1 MSAPDQPTATRL
13 DAGVFLAVAV
23 VLTAMNLRPAI
34 TSVGP
39 VLDQVQSALGTSE
52 SWAGLLTTI
61 PVLCFAFGGLLAP
74 ALARW
79 AGTRAVIWFGLGL
92 VAVGLVLRAL
102 GGPFVVLGATLLAA
116 AGISFIAV
124 LMPVVVKGAYPSRVG
139 TMTGVYTAALQ
150 FGAVLGFA
158 LTPPLA
164 GAFVSWRPALALWA
178 VLALVAL
185 AAWLPASRNALVL
198 HAQLARAASSA
209 SSAKRPGS
217 ATSTTAADSSASTSS
232 TPAATRTPSATAEAE
247 PQGTGDPSVSQPE
260 HPDSPEATTDPVAP
274 YAGPPTAKVASPT
287 VPALQPEQPAPTADS
302 PKPVPGQ
309 SNSGANSSAA
319 TASRTDS
326 LLRSPLAWTIT
337 VFFGLQAMVAFVI
350 IGWLPQV
357 LMDAGVSRG
366 GSGFLLALL
375 SILALPISLLIPP
388 MAARQGSQSGWII
401 ALGACGLAGLIGLIT
416 APGAA
421 PLLWSILLG
430 LGMSVFSLA
439 LVVIALRAGTSEE
452 TAKLSGMA
460 QGVGYLIA
468 ATGPL
473 LFGVLHESTEGWT
486 TPLTLLTAVLVIQII
501 TGALAGRPRTV

>member
-1 MSAPDQPTATRL
+1 MSAPEQPTATRL

-79 AGTRAVIWFGLGL
+79 AGTRAVISFGLGL
-92 VAVGLVLRAL
+92 LAVGLVLRAL

-116 AGISFIAV
+116 TGISFIAV

-198 HAQLARAASSA
+198 HAQIARAASSA

-217 ATSTTAADSSASTSS
+217 ATSTTAADPSASTFS
-232 TPAATRTPSATAEAE
+232 TPAATRTPSA
-247 PQGTGDPSVSQPE
+247 
-260 HPDSPEATTDPVAP
+260 
-274 YAGPPTAKVASPT
+274 KVGSPT
-287 VPALQPEQPAPTADS
+287 VPALQPVEPAPTADS

-309 SNSGANSSAA
+309 SNSAANSSAA

-388 MAARQGSQSGWII
+388 RAARQSSQSGWII

-439 LVVIALRAGTSEE
+439 LVVIALRARTSEE

>member
-79 AGTRAVIWFGLGL
+79 AGTRAVICFGLGL

-164 GAFVSWRPALALWA
+164 GAFGSWRPALALWA
-178 VLALVAL
+178 VLALIAL

-209 SSAKRPGS
+209 SRAKRPGS

-232 TPAATRTPSATAEAE
+232 TPAATRTPSATTEA
-247 PQGTGDPSVSQPE
+247 
-260 HPDSPEATTDPVAP
+260 
-274 YAGPPTAKVASPT
+274 
-287 VPALQPEQPAPTADS
+287 ALQPEQPAPAADS

-309 SNSGANSSAA
+309 SNSAANSSAA

-439 LVVIALRAGTSEE
+439 LVVIALRARTSEE

>member
-39 VLDQVQSALGTSE
+39 VLDQVQSTLGTSE

-79 AGTRAVIWFGLGL
+79 AGTRTVIWFGLDL

-164 GAFVSWRPALALWA
+164 GAFASWRPALALWA

-185 AAWLPASRNALVL
+185 AAWLPASRNALV
-198 HAQLARAASSA
+198 HAQLARASSA
-209 SSAKRPGS
+209 SPAKRPGS
-217 ATSTTAADSSASTSS
+217 ATSTTAADSSASTS
-232 TPAATRTPSATAEAE
+232 PS
-247 PQGTGDPSVSQPE
+247 
-260 HPDSPEATTDPVAP
+260 
-274 YAGPPTAKVASPT
+274 TAKVCSPT
-287 VPALQPEQPAPTADS
+287 VTALQPEQPAPTAGS
-302 PKPVPGQ
+302 PEPVPGQ

-326 LLRSPLAWTIT
+326 LLRSPLAWTVT
-337 VFFGLQAMVAFVI
+337 VFFGLQAMVAFVV

-388 MAARQGSQSGWII
+388 MAARQGSQSGWIT

-439 LVVIALRAGTSEE
+439 LVVIALRTRTSEE

-501 TGALAGRPRTV
+501 AGALAGRPRTV